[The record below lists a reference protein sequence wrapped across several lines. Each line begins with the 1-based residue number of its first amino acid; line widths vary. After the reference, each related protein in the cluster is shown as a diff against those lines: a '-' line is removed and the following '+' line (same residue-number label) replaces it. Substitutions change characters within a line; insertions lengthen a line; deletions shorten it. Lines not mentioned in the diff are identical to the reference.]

1 MFILNVKWLRND
13 NNHEVENVTKMF
25 HADMIKWQERRT
37 YFIKMHIKACFICN
51 TGTKIFVHHI

>member
-25 HADMIKWQERRT
+25 HADMIKWQERSM
-37 YFIKMHIKACFICN
+37 YLFYQNAF
-51 TGTKIFVHHI
+51 